1 MNNILELLEHT
12 AAARPDQTAV
22 IDENGA
28 DRFETLL
35 FRSRCCGTALA
46 AHLSP
51 TTPIPVLLE
60 KGREALYAFFGA
72 AYAGCFYVPLS
83 PALPQPR
90 LAQILSVLQAPCIVT
105 DQEHAALAAQLPGAG
120 RVLLVDQL
128 LQTQPD
134 DALLARI
141 RKNAIDGDPLYCNFT
156 SGSTGTPK
164 GVVVSHRSVLDF
176 IIPFTELFRIG
187 PDDIIGNQAPLDFD
201 VSVKDIYSAMYTGAT
216 LVLLPRRLFSQPS
229 ALMDALCTHRVT
241 TLIWAVS
248 ALCLVSSFHGLDYR
262 TPETVNKVLFS
273 GEVMPPKHLKSWMEH
288 LPHADFVNL
297 YGPTE
302 ITCNCTYHR
311 IESGRDYTAGIPL
324 GTAFPNERVFLLDAV
339 GQEIHQPD
347 QEGEICVSG
356 AALALG
362 YYNNPEQTRAVF
374 TQHPSNSRYLQ
385 PVYRTGDLGRW
396 NARGELCF
404 LGRKDFQIKHMGH
417 RIELEEIERAVQEA
431 EGVSRCCCVYDANKE
446 RLHGFYTGTA
456 DKAAVRT
463 ALMQR
468 LPVFMLPRTLERLDS
483 LPLTENGK
491 TNRKFLLALARKEI
505 V

>member
-1 MNNILELLEHT
+1 MNNILELLERT
-12 AAARPDQTAV
+12 AAARPEKNAV

-28 DRFETLL
+28 DRFDTLL
-35 FRSRCCGTALA
+35 SRSRSCGTALA

-51 TTPIPVLLE
+51 ITPVPVLLE

-105 DQEHAALAAQLPGAG
+105 DREHAALAAQLPGAG
-120 RVLLVDQL
+120 QILLIEEL
-128 LQTQPD
+128 LHAQPD
-134 DALLARI
+134 DALLAHI
-141 RKNAIDGDPLYCNFT
+141 RRSAIDGDPLYCNFT

-176 IIPFTELFRIG
+176 IPPFTELFSIG
-187 PDDIIGNQAPLDFD
+187 PNDIIGNQAPLDFD
-201 VSVKDIYSAMYTGAT
+201 VSVKDIYSALHTGAT
-216 LVLLPRRLFSQPS
+216 LVLLPRALFSQPS
-229 ALMDALCTHRVT
+229 ALMDALCTHRIT

-273 GEVMPPKHLKSWMEH
+273 GEVMPSKHLKSWMEH

-324 GTAFPNERVFLLDAV
+324 GTAFPNERVLLLDEA
-339 GQEIHQPD
+339 GQEIHTPD
-347 QEGEICVSG
+347 QAGEICVSG

-362 YYNNPEQTRAVF
+362 YYNNPAQTHAAF
-374 TQHPSNSRYLQ
+374 TQHPGHNRYLQ

-396 NARGELCF
+396 NAAGELCF

-417 RIELEEIERAVQEA
+417 RIELEEIERAVQA
-431 EGVSRCCCVYDANKE
+431 VDGVSRCCCVYDAQKE

-456 DKAAVRT
+456 DKAAVRS
-463 ALMQR
+463 ALAQT
-468 LPVFMLPRTLERLDS
+468 LPIFMLPRTLEPLDT

-491 TNRKFLLALARKEI
+491 TDRKRLLAMARKEI

>member
-1 MNNILELLEHT
+1 MYNILELLEHT
-12 AAARPDQTAV
+12 TAARPEKTAV

-28 DRFETLL
+28 DRFDMLL
-35 FRSRCCGTALA
+35 FRSRRCGTALA

-51 TTPIPVLLE
+51 TAPVPVLLE
-60 KGREALYAFFGA
+60 KSREALYAFFGA

-105 DQEHAALAAQLPGAG
+105 DREHAALAAQLPGVG
-120 RVLLVDQL
+120 RILLIEDL
-128 LQTQPD
+128 LQTQAD
-134 DALLARI
+134 DALLAHI
-141 RKNAIDGDPLYCNFT
+141 RSRAIDGDPLYCNFT

-176 IIPFTELFRIG
+176 IPVFTELFRIG

-201 VSVKDIYSAMYTGAT
+201 VSVKDIYSALHTGAT

-273 GEVMPPKHLKSWMEH
+273 GEVMPPKHLKSWIEH

-324 GTAFPNERVFLLDAV
+324 GTAFPNERVFLLDEA
-339 GQEIHQPD
+339 GQEIHTPD
-347 QEGEICVSG
+347 QAGEICVSG

-362 YYNNPEQTRAVF
+362 YYNNPGQTQAAF
-374 TQHPSNSRYLQ
+374 TQHPGHSRYLQ
-385 PVYRTGDLGRW
+385 PIYRTGDLGRW
-396 NARGELCF
+396 NAAGELYF

-417 RIELEEIERAVQEA
+417 RIELEEIERAVQEV
-431 EGVSRCCCVYDANKE
+431 EGVSRCCCVYDAQKE

-456 DKAAVRT
+456 DKAAVRS
-463 ALMQR
+463 ALAQK
-468 LPVFMLPRTLERLDS
+468 LPVFMLPRTLEPLDS

-491 TNRKFLLALARKEI
+491 TDRKRLLALARKEI

>member
-12 AAARPDQTAV
+12 AAARPEKTAV

-28 DRFETLL
+28 DRFDTLL
-35 FRSRCCGTALA
+35 EHSRRCGTALA
-46 AHLSP
+46 AHFSP
-51 TTPIPVLLE
+51 TAPIPVLLD
-60 KGREALYAFFGA
+60 KSREALYAFFGA

-83 PALPQPR
+83 PALSQPR
-90 LAQILSVLQAPCIVT
+90 LAQILSVLQTPCIVT
-105 DQEHAALAAQLPGAG
+105 DREHAALAAQLLGAG
-120 RVLLVDQL
+120 TILLVEEL

-141 RKNAIDGDPLYCNFT
+141 RRSAIDCDPLYCNFT

-176 IIPFTELFRIG
+176 IPPFTELFQIG

-201 VSVKDIYSAMYTGAT
+201 VSVKDIYSALYTGAT

-229 ALMDALCTHRVT
+229 ALMDALCTHRIT

-311 IESGRDYTAGIPL
+311 IESDRDYAAGIPL
-324 GTAFPNERVFLLDAV
+324 GTAFPNERVFLLDEA
-339 GQEIHQPD
+339 GQEINTPD
-347 QEGEICVSG
+347 QAGEICVSG

-362 YYNNPEQTRAVF
+362 YYNNPEQTARVF
-374 TQHPSNSRYLQ
+374 TQHPGHSRYLQ
-385 PVYRTGDLGRW
+385 PIYRTGDLGRW
-396 NARGELCF
+396 SAEGELYF

-417 RIELEEIERAVQEA
+417 RIELEEIERAVQKID
-431 EGVSRCCCVYDANKE
+431 GVSRCCCVYDAQKE

-456 DKAAVRT
+456 EKAAVRS
-463 ALMQR
+463 ALAQK
-468 LPVFMLPRTLERLDS
+468 LPVFMLPRTLEPLDS

-491 TNRKFLLALARKEI
+491 TDRKRLLAMARKEI